1 MASSREFVD
10 YIMGQI
16 AKAGSVTCKKMFGEY
31 GVYIDNKIV
40 ALVCDNNLYVKPTDG
55 GRSFIGDVREAAPY
69 PGAKPYYLIDD
80 RIEDHEWISE
90 LIRIT
95 ARELPEQKK
104 RKSGRGKQ

>member
-16 AKAGSVTCKKMFGEY
+16 EKAGSVTCKKMFGEY

-40 ALVCDNNLYVKPTDG
+40 ALVCDNYLYVKPTDG

-95 ARELPEQKK
+95 SRELPEQKK
-104 RKSGRGKQ
+104 RKNGRGKQ